1 MDNENHIQII
11 EEFLTGNISR
21 EEAIK
26 EGDFSS
32 GATFDHAVEDY
43 HEGLEGIRDM
53 GLENEL
59 KKIHQKLYSSKPK
72 QFFTKRWI
80 VAAASIILLGVFGFL
95 FLDGLT
101 EAEADFD
108 SYFQPYPNYDL
119 MRDKDTNALDKALGM
134 YVQEKFDSAQL
145 SFLSIKMDTLNYDY
159 SFYLGITYLAN
170 REFPKASEILKSTL
184 SEDHENPYYQ
194 QTRWYLALAYWQ
206 NNQTDQAISEL
217 ELIRKDQFKYDEAQE
232 LLEQLR

>member
-11 EEFLTGNISR
+11 EEFLIGNISR

-32 GATFDHAVEDY
+32 GATFDQAVEDY

-59 KKIHQKLYSSKPK
+59 KKIHQKLYSPKPK
-72 QFFTKRWI
+72 QSFTKRGI

-95 FLDGLT
+95 FLDDLT
-101 EAEADFD
+101 EAETDFD

-119 MRDKDTNALDKALGM
+119 MRNKDTDALDKAIGL
-134 YVQEKFDSAQL
+134 YVQQKFDSAQL
-145 SFLSIKMDTLNYDY
+145 SFLSVKMDTLNYDY
-159 SFYLGITYLAN
+159 SFYLGMTYLVN
-170 REFPKASEILKSTL
+170 REFSKASEILKSTL
-184 SEDHENPYYQ
+184 SEDHKNPYYQ
-194 QTRWYLALAYWQ
+194 QTHWYLALAYWQ
-206 NNQTDQAISEL
+206 NNQAGQAISEL
-217 ELIRKDQFKYDEAQE
+217 ELIRKDQFKYDEAQR